1 MPTLF
6 MIKIGARPKGR
17 LIEQHDMFFGVGDRI
32 GDFIEPINHHWP
44 EVKNKWH
51 LDAYR
56 QVTVVDNHRIQ
67 WQPAADKSKMHC
79 VDLASGKEEKLK
91 LFFINLG
98 GYLAGE
104 FEEFHHKLLIVAPT
118 QADAVKQA
126 KQSEF
131 YKRFNFQDKTMPFNA
146 ASHID
151 DKQQIDIDEIY
162 DVNELLIKGRLVITP
177 LKTDEVGIEDD
188 HQADRKRVQEDKLY
202 IGYLS
207 LKKLRTLTETSTL

>member
-17 LIEQHDMFFGVGDRI
+17 LIEQHDIYFGVGEHI
-32 GDFIEPINHHWP
+32 SDFVEAINSHWS

-56 QVTVVDNHRIQ
+56 QVTVVDHHRIE
-67 WQPAADKSKMHC
+67 WRSTTEAPNANTESA
-79 VDLASGKEEKLK
+79 LK

-98 GYLAGE
+98 GYLIGE

-118 QADAVKQA
+118 QADAIKQA

-131 YKRFNFQDKTMPFNA
+131 YKRFGFQDKATPFNA

-151 DKQQIDIDEIY
+151 DKQQVDIDEIY
-162 DVNELLIKGRLVITP
+162 NVNELLSGGHLIITP
-177 LKTDEVGIEDD
+177 VALADTATNSNTKVDGAIE
-188 HQADRKRVQEDKLY
+188 QEDKSY

-207 LKKLRTLTETSTL
+207 LKKLRALSDAGTL